1 MRIENIKKATGL
13 LREGMDLLASG
24 PLDYYLTELAAAHEL
39 LMSRYAPFKVGD
51 KVELAVTPTINE
63 ETDWGW
69 LRSKH
74 FLRKGAKGV
83 VVSATCGTR
92 GFRFGVVF
100 DEETWISPVDKLE
113 RGVEKDKRHEFVFG
127 ESSLTPCT
135 GGAA

>member
-13 LREGMDLLASG
+13 LREGMQLLATG
-24 PLDYYLTELAAAHEL
+24 PLDYYLTELVAAHDL
-39 LMSRYAPFKVGD
+39 LMDRYAPFKVGD
-51 KVELAVTPTINE
+51 KVELAVTPTISE
-63 ETDWGW
+63 EVAWGW
-69 LRSKH
+69 LGAKH
-74 FLRKGAKGV
+74 FLKKGATGV
-83 VVSATCGTR
+83 VVSATCGAR

-113 RGVEKDKRHEFVFG
+113 KEVEKDKRHEYVFG